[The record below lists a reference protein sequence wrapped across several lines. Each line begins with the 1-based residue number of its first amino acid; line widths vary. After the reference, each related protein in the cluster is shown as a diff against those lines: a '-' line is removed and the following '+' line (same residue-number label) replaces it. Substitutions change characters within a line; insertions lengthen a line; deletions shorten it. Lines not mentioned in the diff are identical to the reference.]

1 MFDEEETAGETW
13 RGVYS
18 ATAKLA
24 YKQGVAQAVR
34 AFAAQREAVACGRGI
49 AVATAAQLRD
59 VGWWVEV
66 EMASARRRR
75 AAGWLGCVVRCGGMG
90 GYSGV
95 AVVDRMVV
103 FVVVCVPERE

>member
-34 AFAAQREAVACGRGI
+34 AFAAQREGLVPDRLLDY
-49 AVATAAQLRD
+49 LRI
-59 VGWWVEV
+59 
-66 EMASARRRR
+66 
-75 AAGWLGCVVRCGGMG
+75 L
-90 GYSGV
+90 
-95 AVVDRMVV
+95 
-103 FVVVCVPERE
+103 